1 MKRAIRWIGR
11 ILLALVL
18 AAAVFGLWKREEIT
32 RLLAVNSLFSEDK
45 IVGNFSGMDG
55 LFHTVPVPRG
65 GGPVSPLPA
74 GPTYD
79 LPADVDRW
87 IVDRN
92 VTGLVVLHDGQM
104 VHESCY
110 LGTDADDL
118 RISWS
123 VAKSFLSALVGVL
136 VEEGAIGSLDDQVTD
151 YAPSLAG
158 SAYDGTTLRDVLQM
172 SSGVMFDEDYLDFN
186 SDINKMGRVL
196 ALGGS
201 MDAFAAG
208 QDESFAAPGTVW
220 QYVSIDTHVIGMVV
234 RGATGRDIPSLLS
247 EKIIAPLGLEADPLY
262 LTDGY
267 GVAFVLGG
275 LNLRTRDYARFGQ
288 MIAQGGNWQ
297 GRQIVPADWIDAST
311 RPSANTAE
319 GATGYGYQWW
329 VPVGATP
336 GEEFFAR
343 GIYGQY
349 IYIDRARNVVIAVNS
364 ADRLFREPGVHE
376 KNIQIL
382 RTIARDL

>member
-104 VHESCY
+104 VHESYY